1 MKVQPL
7 TVENVYKQLY
17 NLNMNIA
24 IFEYMYDKDN
34 YKLDKARRRAN
45 IYSVKNTWRVY
56 NLLLKEYEYQK
67 GQIND

>member
-24 IFEYMYDKDN
+24 IFKYMYDKDN